1 MVAGRKTE
9 DFFMKKRGRYTGSLL
24 LLFLLFAMTAAASH
38 SPQPGEAGGQQ
49 YAPDEEQ
56 ILIVYTAHKK
66 EIYEPVIKE
75 FEERTGIWVQ
85 VVDGGTNEILERI
98 AKEDGMDSGDVMFGG
113 GVDNLSAYDDYFET
127 YECRQSEVLR
137 SDYYD
142 PDGKWIPFSSLPI
155 VFIYN
160 NKLVYSVGVPR
171 SWEELLDG
179 NWKGKIS
186 YAAPDA
192 SGSSYTA
199 LLTMIQVLE
208 DEGLTQDEILTAFVE
223 NLDGNIAPDSVRVL
237 KEVASGTRMIG
248 ITNEES
254 AKKQMQK
261 GADLSMVY
269 PVEGTSA
276 LPDGTAIIKNCP
288 HRENA
293 ELFMEFTVSE
303 ETQRFLVEQCN
314 RRSVRTDITQEAIP
328 NEIHYDLERAA
339 ESRSEMLE
347 KWAAL
352 TGT

>member
-1 MVAGRKTE
+1 MRKW
-9 DFFMKKRGRYTGSLL
+9 GRYIDGMVLM
-24 LLFLLFAMTAAASH
+24 LFLFVMVLVASH
-38 SPQPGEAGGQQ
+38 SPQPVEAKEQQ

-66 EIYEPVIKE
+66 EIYEPIIEE

-98 AKEDGMDSGDVMFGG
+98 ADENGVNSGDVMFGG
-113 GVDNLSAYDDYFET
+113 GVDNLSAYDEYFEA

-137 SDYYD
+137 NDYYD
-142 PDGKWIPFSSLPI
+142 PEGKWIPFSSLPI

-160 NKLVYSVGVPR
+160 NKLVYPVGVPR
-171 SWEELLDG
+171 SWEELLDA

-186 YAAPDA
+186 YAAPST

-208 DEGLTQDEILTAFVE
+208 TDGMTQDQILTAFAE
-223 NLDGNIAPDSVRVL
+223 NLDGNIAADSVRVL
-237 KEVASGTRMIG
+237 EEVSSGTRMIG

-261 GADLSMVY
+261 DEDLGMVY
-269 PVEGTSA
+269 PQEGTSA
-276 LPDGTAIIKNCP
+276 LPDGTAIIRNCR

-314 RRSVRTDITQEAIP
+314 RRAVRTDIEQEAVP
-328 NEIHYDLERAA
+328 NEIYYDLERAA
-339 ESRSEMLE
+339 ESQSEIMAE
-347 KWAAL
+347 WEEL
-352 TGT
+352 TGR

>member
-1 MVAGRKTE
+1 MRRWARYASSMMLILFMLAMAVVAWQSTE
-9 DFFMKKRGRYTGSLL
+9 QDENQK
-24 LLFLLFAMTAAASH
+24 
-38 SPQPGEAGGQQ
+38 GQ
-49 YAPDEEQ
+49 YVLNEDQ

-98 AKEDGMDSGDVMFGG
+98 ANENGVNSGDVMFGG

-127 YECRQSEVLR
+127 YQCRQADMLR
-137 SDYYD
+137 NDYHD
-142 PDGKWIPFSSLPI
+142 PNGKWIPFSSLPI

-160 NKLVYSVGVPR
+160 NKLVYPVGVPR
-171 SWEELLDG
+171 SWEELLDN

-186 YAAPDA
+186 YASPST

-199 LLTMIQVLE
+199 LFTMIQVLE
-208 DEGLTQDEILTAFVE
+208 EEGMTQDEVLEAFAD
-223 NLDGNIAPDSVRVL
+223 NLDGKIADDSVKVSE
-237 KEVASGTRMIG
+237 EVMSGTRLIG

-254 AKKQMQK
+254 AKKQVEK
-261 GADLSMVY
+261 GADLGMVY

-276 LPDGTAIIKNCP
+276 LPDGSAIIKNCK

-314 RRSVRTDITQEAIP
+314 RRSVRTDIKQGTIL
-328 NEIHYDLERAA
+328 NEIYYDLERAA
-339 ESRSEMLE
+339 KSQSEIMA

-352 TGT
+352 VGT